1 MAMARFD
8 SAPPILS
15 SRLAAWR
22 RRPGRGG
29 TPSTIVSPIVIT
41 SRFTANLSPSF
52 VLALSLLESD
62 SACANVSATKV
73 REGEV
78 VEIDLIGRIDALEVG
93 RSSLAFWGLGQ
104 VGVAIKGPGGV
115 IYVDPYLTDSD
126 GAGGSLPRTFPP
138 PLAPAEVTN
147 ASAVLLTHV
156 HIDHTNPDTVLPLS
170 EASSEARFVASFTSS
185 DALVEAGLDEDRIF
199 VPEVGEPVEVAGAR
213 VTALPSSHTEL
224 EHDPERGYPYLGY
237 VIEWNGVTVY
247 HAGDT
252 VVYDGLIETLAAWD
266 IDIAFVPINGRD
278 YFRTGRGIVG
288 NTGFREAAELTEV
301 LDVGLLVPT
310 HYDLIEGNT
319 ADPGHFVS
327 HLYAMNPTRPHKLL
341 RPGEL
346 LLFVREADG

>member
-1 MAMARFD
+1 MV
-8 SAPPILS
+8 
-15 SRLAAWR
+15 
-22 RRPGRGG
+22 G
-29 TPSTIVSPIVIT
+29 
-41 SRFTANLSPSF
+41 
-52 VLALSLLESD
+52 
-62 SACANVSATKV
+62 
-73 REGEV
+73 
-78 VEIDLIGRIDALEVG
+78 IDLIGRIDALEVG
-93 RSSLAFWGLGQ
+93 EHSLAFWGLGQ

-138 PLAPAEVTN
+138 PLSPTEVTN
-147 ASAVLLTHV
+147 AAVVLLTHV
-156 HIDHTNPDTVLPLS
+156 HIDHTDPDTVLPLS
-170 EASSEARFVASFTSS
+170 GASPEARFVASFTSS

-237 VIEWNGVTVY
+237 VIEWNGVAVY

-252 VVYDGLIETLAAWD
+252 VVYDGLIETLSAWD

-278 YFRTGRGIVG
+278 YFRTERGIVG
-288 NTGFREAAELTEV
+288 NADLRETAELTET
-301 LDVGLLVPT
+301 LDIGLIVPT

-319 ADPGHFVS
+319 VDPGHFVS
-327 HLYAMNPTRPHKLL
+327 HLYSLNPMRPQKLL

-346 LLFVREADG
+346 LYFVKDPDD